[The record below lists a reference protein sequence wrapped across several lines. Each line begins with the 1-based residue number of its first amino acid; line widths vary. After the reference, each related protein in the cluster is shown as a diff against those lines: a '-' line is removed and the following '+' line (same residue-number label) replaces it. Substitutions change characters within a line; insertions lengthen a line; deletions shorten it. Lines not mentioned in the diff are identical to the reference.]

1 MNPGA
6 PSRMIAAI
14 FALAAFVV
22 AVVAGLGAGNPASR
36 VLVVAITGL
45 VVCYVLG
52 SVAGAIGEWV
62 VSEHVRAPLR
72 AKTPAAEKVPATGAK
87 SAPAS

>member
-1 MNPGA
+1 MNPSA

-22 AVVAGLGAGNPASR
+22 AVIAGLAAGNPASR
-36 VLVVAITGL
+36 VLMVAIMGL
-45 VVCYVLG
+45 IVCYALG

-62 VSEHVRAPLR
+62 VSEHVRAALR
-72 AKTPAAEKVPATGAK
+72 AKTPGAEKVAATGAK